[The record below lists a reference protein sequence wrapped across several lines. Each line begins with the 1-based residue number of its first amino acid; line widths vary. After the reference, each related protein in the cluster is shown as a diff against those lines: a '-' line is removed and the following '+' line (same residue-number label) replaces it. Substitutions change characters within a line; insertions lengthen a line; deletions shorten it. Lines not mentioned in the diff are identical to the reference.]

1 MTNESAKRRSQPTA
15 LIRLAL
21 PKISE
26 ESKNE
31 GVAHENRVNFLNSTH
46 KGLESPTFS
55 RSWSKSWKKAES
67 SLQGIANVV
76 KHMPKNIWFSE
87 NCGTS
92 DLHNRYSIA
101 KKLRDVIPH
110 AICYTC
116 SWTSNMGYAVYK
128 YYPTLQA
135 LIEHSR
141 INEDSLSKFS
151 CFNLD
156 LVSEDWVLVRVSL
169 KPLTYHLMR
178 RAAVEKVLS
187 RKKGQKVADF
197 KENMKGG
204 ELFCLNSLISKRLDC
219 LQVSIET
226 LFFYWF
232 NPQILFLLFFLLDN
246 KFNQF

>member
-1 MTNESAKRRSQPTA
+1 M
-15 LIRLAL
+15 IRLAL

-92 DLHNRYSIA
+92 DLHDRHSIA

-156 LVSEDWVLVRVSL
+156 LVSKDWVLVRVSL

-219 LQVSIET
+219 L
-226 LFFYWF
+226 
-232 NPQILFLLFFLLDN
+232 
-246 KFNQF
+246 